1 MTNSDWVL
9 LAATILLAS
18 VLLAIVLVSSGCAAP
33 SASNANSTNP
43 AVDIEDVEQVTIDQE
58 TESTTIQKSQG
69 GEVNAG
75 DGSTQTNVFGMSDKE
90 RTASI
95 GLSLFILLMCLLV
108 ELKLKDKS
116 DCVIFATAVSVLLV
130 VICLII

>member
-1 MTNSDWVL
+1 MTNSDWVI
-9 LAATILLAS
+9 LAFT
-18 VLLAIVLVSSGCAAP
+18 VLLAFTLLAILIALGGCTGTP
-33 SASNANSTNP
+33 SNANSTNP
-43 AVDIEDVEQVTIDQE
+43 AVDIEDVEFVEIDQD
-58 TESTTIQKSQG
+58 TTSNTDQKSQAG
-69 GEVNAG
+69 KVNAG

-130 VICLII
+130 VICLIM

>member
-1 MTNSDWVL
+1 MNNSDL
-9 LAATILLAS
+9 LTWITAILLGIIGACIIA
-18 VLLAIVLVSSGCAAP
+18 VTTACTGMP
-33 SASNANSTNP
+33 SNANSTNP